1 MNEQKQKYR
10 EEKEKTNKEN
20 PKETKHKIRNDK
32 GTKTMKLA

>member
-1 MNEQKQKYR
+1 MNRNRNTGKKKKR
-10 EEKEKTNKEN
+10 LTKKN